1 MAEARAKYATALAAA
16 RTARLAPGLT
26 LTLTAEYQDERPHWG
41 GGAAADIALD
51 TAARRGARTTTADL
65 QALQAWYDYGEAA
78 WATRTALEKA
88 RIDLASARQ
97 ELGLAARATDL
108 RRERLDRL
116 ERRVGAGEDDRVVA
130 LTAQTELA
138 GAERRLADAR
148 GREGQALA
156 ALAKALGVGPDA
168 ARGLA
173 LAPVAGAP
181 ALGDLREWRRDAALS
196 RGDILRAVADYDIAE
211 SALRLEVAKQ
221 YPEVRIGP
229 GYMYDHGVNKLPFN
243 LALVLPTYDLNQR
256 AIAQAEMARAAAGRS
271 LELAQANVLA
281 AIDTAA
287 AALAAAQANAERAA
301 SRALPAAERTA
312 ADAARA
318 VRAGEADRVDDL
330 AARAAVVEAE
340 LDLLDARRAARTAAA
355 DLQDALRRSFDPAE
369 TAVLQ
374 SALTR
379 PGGAS

>member
-1 MAEARAKYATALAAA
+1 MTMA
-16 RTARLAPGLT
+16 
-26 LTLTAEYQDERPHWG
+26 
-41 GGAAADIALD
+41 
-51 TAARRGARTTTADL
+51 
-65 QALQAWYDYGEAA
+65 
-78 WATRTALEKA
+78 
-88 RIDLASARQ
+88 S
-97 ELGLAARATDL
+97 
-108 RRERLDRL
+108 
-116 ERRVGAGEDDRVVA
+116 
-130 LTAQTELA
+130 
-138 GAERRLADAR
+138 
-148 GREGQALA
+148 
-156 ALAKALGVGPDA
+156 
-168 ARGLA
+168 
-173 LAPVAGAP
+173 APVAGAP